1 MLRFKSL
8 IKLGNQEARSVA
20 AQAKIPI
27 AIGMLKQVFNTLG
40 QCIKTYHTS
49 ENSLLLDGI
58 QWQKGVYFISIKNEN
73 NNLIK
78 KVIIN

>member
-1 MLRFKSL
+1 L

-49 ENSLLLDGI
+49 ENYYCLMAYNG
-58 QWQKGVYFISIKNEN
+58 KKESI
-73 NNLIK
+73 LYP
-78 KVIIN
+78 